1 MASCPIRPASTL
13 ADRSHV
19 LAPLA
24 GRSRAAISLAALALA
39 ATFALPAFAAST
51 AAPDAAYGDELAKW
65 RAGATE
71 SLKRERGWLSMVSRD
86 ELTPGTY
93 RIGTAPDNQ
102 VVLPRGLGPGH
113 LGTIVVTADK
123 ARLTLAPGQKM
134 TVVSRDNA
142 APPDEFTARD
152 MVSGATRLEWVTQGR
167 LSLQFV
173 KREDGK
179 IVVRAA
185 DRDAPRRKTFAGR
198 QWYAADTGYKVPAK
212 FTPMA
217 NGATIPIANVRGEI
231 SYEKVAG
238 TLEFTVNGQKMTLD
252 ALDDEG
258 DLFIIFRDG
267 TSNSTTYPPG
277 RFLAI
282 KKPEDGKGWVVDF
295 NKAYNPPCAFSA
307 FTTCPLP
314 PPQNWLKGDV
324 AAGEKYAGRKS

>member
-1 MASCPIRPASTL
+1 MTARL
-13 ADRSHV
+13 AAFATV
-19 LAPLA
+19 LAVGLA
-24 GRSRAAISLAALALA
+24 V
-39 ATFALPAFAAST
+39 PAFAAGPT
-51 AAPDAAYGDELAKW
+51 DPAYLNDLSKW
-65 RAGATE
+65 RTGATE

-86 ELTPGTY
+86 ELSPGTY

-102 VVLPRGLGPGH
+102 VVLPKGLGPAH
-113 LGTIVVTADK
+113 LGTLVVSADK

-134 TVVSRDNA
+134 TVVSRDKD
-142 APPDEFTARD
+142 APADEFTARD
-152 MVSGATRLEWVTQGR
+152 MVAGATRLEWVTQGR

-173 KREDGK
+173 KRDDGR
-179 IVVRAA
+179 IVVRAS
-185 DRDAPRRKTFAGR
+185 DREAPRRKTFAGR
-198 QWYAADTGYKVPAK
+198 QWYEPDTAFKVPAK
-212 FTPMA
+212 FVPVP

-252 ALDDEG
+252 ALDD
-258 DLFIIFRDG
+258 DNSLFIIFRDG
-267 TSNSTTYPPG
+267 TSSSTTYPPG
-277 RFLAI
+277 RFLVVD
-282 KKPEDGKGWVVDF
+282 KPKDGATWVVDF

>member
-1 MASCPIRPASTL
+1 MAPRL
-13 ADRSHV
+13 A
-19 LAPLA
+19 LAFLSFA
-24 GRSRAAISLAALALA
+24 AALALP
-39 ATFALPAFAAST
+39 LPAAAAGSAT
-51 AAPDAAYGDELAKW
+51 DASWLDGLGKW

-71 SLKRERGWLSMVSRD
+71 SLKRERGWLSIVSRD

-102 VVLPRGLGPGH
+102 IVLPKGLGPAH
-113 LGTIVVTADK
+113 LGTIEVSKDK
-123 ARLTLAPGQKM
+123 ARLTLASGQKM
-134 TVVSRDNA
+134 TVVTKDKETL
-142 APPDEFTARD
+142 PDEFTARD

-185 DRDAPRRKTFAGR
+185 DRESPRRKTFAGR
-198 QWYAADTGYKVPAK
+198 LWYDPDTAYKVPAK
-212 FTPMA
+212 FVPVA
-217 NGATIPIANVRGEI
+217 SGATIPIANVRGEI

-238 TLEFTVNGQKMTLD
+238 TLEFTVNGKKMTLD

-267 TSNSTTYPPG
+267 TSASATYPPG
-277 RFLAI
+277 RFLAVE
-282 KKPEDGKGWVVDF
+282 KPKDGATWVVDF
-295 NKAYNPPCAFSA
+295 NRAYNPPCAFSA

-314 PPQNWLKGDV
+314 PPQNWLKGDI